1 MASGGGQYLNINQL
15 RQNIKMWFASQQR
28 CVTAEDYISRIY
40 SMPPQYGK
48 VAKTYIINRNLITP
62 GYKDNPQA
70 LNLYVLGYNNQ
81 GKLTELNS
89 ITKYNLS
96 KYLELYRIMTDA
108 IDILNAYIINIK
120 VKFDLVVRKEYNAQ
134 KIMLDCMLII
144 KQFFDIKK

>member
-1 MASGGGQYLNINQL
+1 
-15 RQNIKMWFASQQR
+15 
-28 CVTAEDYISRIY
+28 
-40 SMPPQYGK
+40 MPPQYGK

-62 GYKDNPQA
+62 GYKDNPQS

-81 GKLTELNS
+81 GKLTELNN